1 MPAYSPS
8 LTQSERFAALSSE
21 KRPRDQRDKDIPVD
35 EYLTTTIVRAK
46 EFAPVMI
53 DLQVA
58 ISEDREIKFECSEA
72 VTSWIT
78 ILDLDGNAIKGA
90 EISRL
95 DVTDRHGTRFVLEPP
110 GIKLLYPA
118 IKKSDADGKLILPQ
132 MPDGGKITCK
142 IIHPNWMP
150 ANCKQTEIS
159 RGEIDSLVM
168 QSGTPVTLKF
178 VGEDNI

>member
-1 MPAYSPS
+1 
-8 LTQSERFAALSSE
+8 
-21 KRPRDQRDKDIPVD
+21 
-35 EYLTTTIVRAK
+35 
-46 EFAPVMI
+46 MI

-118 IKKSDADGKLILPQ
+118 IKKA
-132 MPDGGKITCK
+132 T
-142 IIHPNWMP
+142 PNGMDP
-150 ANCKQTEIS
+150 GC
-159 RGEIDSLVM
+159 G
-168 QSGTPVTLKF
+168 QSSG
-178 VGEDNI
+178 

>member
-1 MPAYSPS
+1 
-8 LTQSERFAALSSE
+8 
-21 KRPRDQRDKDIPVD
+21 
-35 EYLTTTIVRAK
+35 
-46 EFAPVMI
+46 MI

-118 IKKSDADGKLILPQ
+118 IKKSDAQWNGPWLWTIKRVRLL
-132 MPDGGKITCK
+132 
-142 IIHPNWMP
+142 N
-150 ANCKQTEIS
+150 NS
-159 RGEIDSLVM
+159 NRLV
-168 QSGTPVTLKF
+168 
-178 VGEDNI
+178 